1 MHIQN
6 ASPLDPANTM
16 PTVQQTKLRA
26 KLAKFTANKAFARRP
41 AKQVKA
47 AKTRVATALQK
58 AAADKRGRAAYKP
71 SFDALH
77 GLDDLLKEGEA
88 LLQQKPRPQV
98 NQPTPRMEIAFQSN
112 KQKQKNKARATNF
125 AVLPKSLAK
134 TKSSKPKGLTVKQIK
149 TKIKS
154 HNAKHCLKLSGS
166 RATLLG
172 RLGKATSGRR

>member
-1 MHIQN
+1 MSAQ
-6 ASPLDPANTM
+6 AQM
-16 PTVQQTKLRA
+16 RA
-26 KLAKFTANKAFARRP
+26 KLNKFKSNKAFAKRS

-47 AKTRVATALQK
+47 AKTHVAKALQK
-58 AAADKRGRAAYKP
+58 AVAKSHSKSTYQP
-71 SFDALH
+71 SFDALF

-88 LLQQKPRPQV
+88 LLQQKPRPTI
-98 NQPTPRMEIAFQSN
+98 QPPTKTPQPNMEFAFQSN

-125 AVLPKSLAK
+125 AALPQSSAK
-134 TKSSKPKGLTVKQIK
+134 TKNRKPKGLTIKQIK

-172 RLGKATSGRR
+172 RLGKATRR

>member
-1 MHIQN
+1 MSAHQ
-6 ASPLDPANTM
+6 AN
-16 PTVQQTKLRA
+16 LRA
-26 KLAKFTANKAFARRP
+26 KLAKFTANKAFAKRP
-41 AKQVKA
+41 AKQIKA

-71 SFDALH
+71 SFDALY
-77 GLDDLLKEGEA
+77 GLDDLLKEGDA

-98 NQPTPRMEIAFQSN
+98 KQPTPRMEIAFQSN
-112 KQKQKNKARATNF
+112 KAKKTNKARATNF
-125 AVLPKSLAK
+125 AALPKSSAK
-134 TKSSKPKGLTVKQIK
+134 TKRSKPKGPTIKQIK
-149 TKIKS
+149 QKIKS

>member
-1 MHIQN
+1 MSAQ
-6 ASPLDPANTM
+6 AQM
-16 PTVQQTKLRA
+16 RA
-26 KLAKFTANKAFARRP
+26 KLANFKAKKAFAKRP

-47 AKTRVATALQK
+47 AKTQVAKALQNAVAK
-58 AAADKRGRAAYKP
+58 SHSKSTYKP
-71 SFDALH
+71 SFDALY

-88 LLQQKPRPQV
+88 LLQQKPRPKIKQ
-98 NQPTPRMEIAFQSN
+98 PRMEIAFQSN

-125 AVLPKSLAK
+125 AALPNSSAK
-134 TKSSKPKGLTVKQIK
+134 TKSSRKPKGLTVKQIK
-149 TKIKS
+149 SKIKS

>member
-1 MHIQN
+1 MSAQ
-6 ASPLDPANTM
+6 AQM
-16 PTVQQTKLRA
+16 RA
-26 KLAKFTANKAFARRP
+26 KLANFKAKKAFAKRP

-47 AKTRVATALQK
+47 AKTQVAKALQK
-58 AAADKRGRAAYKP
+58 AVAKSHSKSTYKP
-71 SFDALH
+71 SFDALY

-88 LLQQKPRPQV
+88 LLQQKPRPSAQTQQA
-98 NQPTPRMEIAFQSN
+98 NKMEFAFQSN
-112 KQKQKNKARATNF
+112 KTKKAKKARANNF
-125 AVLPKSLAK
+125 SALPNSAAK
-134 TKSSKPKGLTVKQIK
+134 TKGSKPKGLTVKQIK

>member
-1 MHIQN
+1 MSARVSAQ
-6 ASPLDPANTM
+6 AQM
-16 PTVQQTKLRA
+16 RA
-26 KLAKFTANKAFARRP
+26 KLAKFKANKAFAKRP

-47 AKTRVATALQK
+47 AKTQVAKALQK
-58 AAADKRGRAAYKP
+58 AAAKQRGSATYKP

-88 LLQQKPRPQV
+88 LLQQKPRPTAQ
-98 NQPTPRMEIAFQSN
+98 QQTPQANKMEFAFQSN
-112 KQKQKNKARATNF
+112 KTKKAKKTRANNF
-125 AVLPKSLAK
+125 SALPNSAAK
-134 TKSSKPKGLTVKQIK
+134 TKASKRKGLTVKQIK

>member
-1 MHIQN
+1 MSAQ
-6 ASPLDPANTM
+6 AQL
-16 PTVQQTKLRA
+16 KA
-26 KLAKFTANKAFARRP
+26 KLAKFKANKAFAKRP

-47 AKTRVATALQK
+47 AKTHVATALQK
-58 AAADKRGRAAYKP
+58 AAAAKRGKAAFKP
-71 SFDALH
+71 SFDALF

-88 LLQQKPRPQV
+88 LLQQKPRPSAQ
-98 NQPTPRMEIAFQSN
+98 TPQANKMEFAFQSN
-112 KQKQKNKARATNF
+112 KTKKAKKARANNF
-125 AVLPKSLAK
+125 SALPNSAAK
-134 TKSSKPKGLTVKQIK
+134 TKGSKPKGLTVKQIK